1 MVQMYAF
8 SHPSLLVKSW
18 HVFVAYLLITWSCCA
33 AVCFFN
39 RFMPMLNKLG
49 IFVTVAGALV
59 TILVCAIMPSLSG
72 RAGHAS
78 SQTVWSSWT
87 ADLGYPDGFVFV
99 AGMLNGS
106 YAMGTPDS
114 TSHLS
119 EEIPE
124 PSKNVPKAIA
134 MQYVIGLV
142 SGLAYLIAI
151 LYAINDYDALF
162 TSPFPIAEIYHQATN
177 STSGTIGLLT
187 LLLLP
192 TIICVVTLYI
202 TCGRTLWA
210 LSRDGAT
217 PFPGF
222 LGHVNPKLGLP
233 ANATLSC
240 CALVTVLGCIY
251 VGSVTAFNAFV
262 GSFVLMSTSSY
273 IASLL
278 PFLLRARQGIEFG
291 HFRLPQSL
299 GFIFNFVAC
308 AFMTVWFV
316 IYCFPYSLPTN
327 AQTMNYSSLIW
338 GGLTILIGLW
348 WLLYARSTYPG
359 VVVPPSQASNM
370 VEMR

>member
-1 MVQMYAF
+1 MYAF
-8 SHPSLLVKSW
+8 SHPSLQVRSW
-18 HVFVAYLLITWSCCA
+18 HVFITYMVLTWGCCA
-33 AVCFFN
+33 AVCLFN
-39 RFMPMLNKLG
+39 RFMPMLNSIG
-49 IFVTVAGALV
+49 IFVTVSGV
-59 TILVCAIMPSLSG
+59 VITILVCAIMPSLRG
-72 RAGHAS
+72 RPGHAS
-78 SQTVWSSWT
+78 SETVWENWT
-87 ADLGYPDGFVFV
+87 ADIGYPDGFVFV

-134 MQYVIGLV
+134 MQYVTGFV

-162 TSPFPIAEIYHQATN
+162 TSAFPIAEIYHQATN
-177 STSGTIGLLT
+177 TAAGTIGLLT

-217 PFPGF
+217 PFPRF

-240 CALVTVLGCIY
+240 CALVTIMGCIY

-262 GSFVLMSTSSY
+262 GSFVLMSCSSY

-278 PFLLRARQGIEFG
+278 PFLLRGRRGVEFG
-291 HFRLPQSL
+291 WFRLPRIL
-299 GFIFNFVAC
+299 GLVCNFLAC
-308 AFMTVWFV
+308 AFMMIWFV

-338 GGLTILIGLW
+338 GGFTVLVALW
-348 WLLYARSTYPG
+348 WLLHARSRYRG
-359 VVVPPSQASNM
+359 IAAPPSGASSL
-370 VEMR
+370 VES